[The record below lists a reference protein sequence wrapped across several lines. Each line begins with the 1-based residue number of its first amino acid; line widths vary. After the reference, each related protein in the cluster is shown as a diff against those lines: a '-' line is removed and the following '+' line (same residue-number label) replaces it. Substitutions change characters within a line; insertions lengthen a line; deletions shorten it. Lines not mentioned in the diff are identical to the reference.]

1 MALAGVGETSLNK
14 LLRST
19 FAQVS
24 PQPGPRDFSWRNQD
38 FDQRSAC
45 PFVLHAKLASA
56 EKEWNW
62 GTLAMCCS
70 AAAAGKAHRPHVAI
84 FDLASF
90 GDASVQGEGAGRA
103 HP

>member
-1 MALAGVGETSLNK
+1 MVSSRSKPPGTPCVGPEE
-14 LLRST
+14 
-19 FAQVS
+19 AQE
-24 PQPGPRDFSWRNQD
+24 P
-38 FDQRSAC
+38 
-45 PFVLHAKLASA
+45 
-56 EKEWNW
+56 NW

>member
-1 MALAGVGETSLNK
+1 ME
-14 LLRST
+14 
-19 FAQVS
+19 
-24 PQPGPRDFSWRNQD
+24 P
-38 FDQRSAC
+38 
-45 PFVLHAKLASA
+45 
-56 EKEWNW
+56 NW
-62 GTLAMCCS
+62 DTLAMCCG